1 MRVSTIFIVLVL
13 VGAPAGWLLV
23 KQRDLDTVES
33 RLGAVASTIAGRDV
47 EVHCPSALEE
57 LVDISPNRGSVHFG
71 ADGQPGNYMELNAET
86 CSALTNVAHGVDA
99 RVSKALHVLAHE
111 SWHLA
116 GIQDEA
122 KADCY
127 GFQRVEF
134 AALQLGAAPTDAQ
147 ALARRAYVDR
157 QETAPTEYR
166 TYECRDGGALDLS
179 PSPNWP

>member
-1 MRVSTIFIVLVL
+1 MRVSTLLVLFVL
-13 VGAPAGWLLV
+13 VGAPAGWLLL
-23 KQRDLDTVES
+23 KQRDVDTAES
-33 RLGAVASTIAGRDV
+33 RLAAVASEIAGRDV
-47 EVHCPSALEE
+47 EVHCPGAIKRLT
-57 LVDISPNRGSVHFG
+57 DISPNAGSVHFG
-71 ADGQPGNYMELNAET
+71 ADGQPGDFMKLNTET
-86 CSALTNVAHGVDA
+86 CSALEDMNGDQAK
-99 RVSKALHVLAHE
+99 VSKALHVLMHE

-127 GFQRVEF
+127 ALQRVEF

-157 QETAPTEYR
+157 QETAPAEYR
-166 TYECRDGGALDLS
+166 SYECRDGGALDLS

>member
-1 MRVSTIFIVLVL
+1 MRVSTLLVILVL
-13 VGAPAGWLLV
+13 VGAPTGWLLLQ
-23 KQRDLDTVES
+23 QRDLNTMES
-33 RLGAVASTIAGRDV
+33 RLADVASQIAGRAV
-47 EVHCPSALEE
+47 EVNCPGAIERLT
-57 LVDISPNRGSVHFG
+57 DISPNAGSVHFG
-71 ADGQPGNYMELNAET
+71 ADGQPGNSMELNTET
-86 CSALTNVAHGVDA
+86 CLALEDLSGDQGK
-99 RVSKALHVLAHE
+99 VSKALHVLVHE

-127 GFQRVEF
+127 AFQRVEF
-134 AALQLGAAPTDAQ
+134 AALHLGATPTDAQ

-157 QETAPTEYR
+157 QETAPAEYR

>member
-1 MRVSTIFIVLVL
+1 MRVSTLLVILVL
-13 VGAPAGWLLV
+13 VGAPGGWLLL

-33 RLGAVASTIAGRDV
+33 RLAAVASEIAGRAV
-47 EVHCPSALEE
+47 EVRCPGAIER
-57 LVDISPNRGSVHFG
+57 LVDISPNAGSVHFA
-71 ADGQPGNYMELNAET
+71 ADGQPGDFMKLNTAT
-86 CSALTNVAHGVDA
+86 CSALEDVNGDEAK
-99 RVSKALHVLAHE
+99 VSKALHVLVHE

-116 GIQDEA
+116 GIRDEA

-127 GFQRVEF
+127 AFQRVEF
-134 AALQLGAAPTDAQ
+134 AALRLGAAPTDAQ

-157 QETAPTEYR
+157 QETAPAEYR

>member
-1 MRVSTIFIVLVL
+1 MRLSTLVLVLFL
-13 VGAPAGWLLV
+13 VGAPAGWLLL
-23 KQRDLDTVES
+23 KQRDLDTTES
-33 RLGAVASTIAGRDV
+33 RLAAVASEIAGRDV
-47 EVHCPSALEE
+47 EVHCPGAIERLT
-57 LVDISPNRGSVHFG
+57 DISPNAGSVHFG
-71 ADGQPGNYMELNAET
+71 TDGQPGDFMELNTET
-86 CSALTNVAHGVDA
+86 CSALEDLSGDEAK
-99 RVSKALHVLAHE
+99 VSKALHVLVHE

-127 GFQRVEF
+127 AFQRVEF
-134 AALQLGAAPTDAQ
+134 AALQLGAIPTDAQ

-157 QETAPTEYR
+157 QETAPAEYR